1 MQYIIKNTIRITFL
15 NSYKS
20 VFYRSVVE
28 ENTYNKN
35 TFIKSNVKLTLNIS
49 SFIYLSFSTFYFIKK
64 IKK

>member
-15 NSYKS
+15 NTYKS

-49 SFIYLSFSTFYFIKK
+49 FFIYFFFSTFYFVKK
-64 IKK
+64 

>member
-49 SFIYLSFSTFYFIKK
+49 FFIYFFFSTFYFVKK
-64 IKK
+64 

>member
-49 SFIYLSFSTFYFIKK
+49 FFIYFFFSTFHFVKK
-64 IKK
+64 